1 MTRRNP
7 RGRQQPDYYAKRAK
21 QEHFPA
27 RSVYK
32 LQEIQKK
39 FALIRKG
46 QRVLDLGCA
55 PGSWAKFAAGITGPE
70 GRVIGIDQKPVTEK
84 LPRHVAVLNEDV
96 LALAE
101 APQRCEA
108 LVEGPVDVVLS
119 DMAPSTTGKKDVDA
133 ARSYHL
139 SRAALTI
146 AEKVLAPGG
155 AFVCKIF
162 QGEDFEGFMAE
173 VKAGFQTCKTFKP
186 RSTRKESKETYV
198 IGVGKK

>member
-7 RGRQQPDYYAKRAK
+7 KGRQRPDYYAKRAK

-39 FALIRKG
+39 FALMRRG

-55 PGSWAKFAAGITGPE
+55 PGSWAKFAAGIVGSS

-84 LPRHVAVLNEDV
+84 LPGHVLLLNEDV

-101 APQRCEA
+101 APQQCEA
-108 LVEGPVDVVLS
+108 LVDGPVDVVLS

-133 ARSYHL
+133 ARSWHL

-146 AEKVLAPGG
+146 AGEVLASGG

-162 QGEDFEGFMAE
+162 QGEDFEGFVAE